1 MGRAVETMIRKS
13 GDLHNTI
20 PSWRRTN
27 EEGMRLSVNTG
38 CDYFVIVLFCFG
50 KVKRKVV
57 LWKEKKW

>member
-1 MGRAVETMIRKS
+1 MIRKS

-38 CDYFVIVLFCFG
+38 CDYFVIVLF
-50 KVKRKVV
+50 V
-57 LWKEKKW
+57 LAR